1 MDNSGG
7 RARKICRIGEN
18 FLNLRADVFCKGGIA
33 RFSNI
38 NKYNHMAK
46 KNEKAAPAAET
57 QEVKA
62 DFFTRN
68 SKLIYGILI
77 VIIVGVI
84 AGFLYYRHA
93 NKMRTEAANRYAVAV
108 AHLDLAVPHLNGNAQ
123 YPIQFRQATGIDSLE
138 LRNALEGVDDEMGL
152 LAIVD
157 KYGSRAP
164 EAINLSIASCYLHL
178 GEYENAISYAAKY
191 DTEDPLLTS
200 RALSVKGNAQ
210 MQLGQFEAA
219 KASFLAAAGKVD
231 EDIAAEYLF
240 NAALASEEL
249 GDLEGALALYT
260 QIRDRYSNNYDQRYP
275 TSGAAEYNVWNIES
289 QIARIETL
297 LAK

>member
-1 MDNSGG
+1 MAN
-7 RARKICRIGEN
+7 KI
-18 FLNLRADVFCKGGIA
+18 
-33 RFSNI
+33 
-38 NKYNHMAK
+38 
-46 KNEKAAPAAET
+46 EKAAPAAET
-57 QEVKA
+57 KEVRA

-93 NKMRTEAANRYAVAV
+93 EKMRTEAANHYAAAV
-108 AHLDLAVPHLNGNAQ
+108 AHLDLAVPHLSGNAQ
-123 YPIQFRQATGIDSLE
+123 YPMQFRQATGLDSLE
-138 LRNALEGVDDEMGL
+138 LRNALDGVGDEMGL
-152 LAIVD
+152 LAIAD
-157 KYGSRAP
+157 KYGR
-164 EAINLSIASCYLHL
+164 
-178 GEYENAISYAAKY
+178 GEYENAVSYADKY

-210 MQLGQFEAA
+210 MQLGQFDAA

-231 EDIAAEYLF
+231 EDLAAEYLF
-240 NAALASEEL
+240 NAALASEQL
-249 GDLEGALALYT
+249 GDLEGALGLFT
-260 QIRDRYSNNYDQRYP
+260 KIRDRYSNNFDQRYP
-275 TSGAAEYNVWNIES
+275 TSAAAEYNVWNIES

>member
-1 MDNSGG
+1 MSS
-7 RARKICRIGEN
+7 AREASPVLAIKQ
-18 FLNLRADVFCKGGIA
+18 
-33 RFSNI
+33 
-38 NKYNHMAK
+38 YNHMANK
-46 KNEKAAPAAET
+46 IEKAVPAAET
-57 QEVKA
+57 KEVRA

-93 NKMRTEAANRYAVAV
+93 EKMRTEAANHYAAAV
-108 AHLDLAVPHLNGNAQ
+108 AHLDLAVPHLSGNAQ
-123 YPIQFRQATGIDSLE
+123 YPMQFRQATGLDSLE
-138 LRNALEGVDDEMGL
+138 LRNALDGVGDEMGL
-152 LAIVD
+152 LAIAD
-157 KYGSRAP
+157 KYGRRAP

-178 GEYENAISYAAKY
+178 GEYENAVSYADKY

-210 MQLGQFEAA
+210 MQLGQFDAA

-231 EDIAAEYLF
+231 EDLAAEYLF
-240 NAALASEEL
+240 NAALASEQL
-249 GDLEGALALYT
+249 GDLEGALGLFT
-260 QIRDRYSNNYDQRYP
+260 KIRDRYSNNFDQRSP
-275 TSGAAEYNVWNIES
+275 TSAAAEYNVWNIES